1 MGPIQNGV
9 SPKLVKLKMA
19 SHLNWANSNGVS
31 LKFKMVS
38 PLNWQNSK
46 WRLTKT
52 SVIMTDLCLHLLH
65 LPGQAAG
72 DGLPGPGGGR
82 GATPTTSALF
92 NVNIIDYSAATRVFA
107 Q

>member
-1 MGPIQNGV
+1 
-9 SPKLVKLKMA
+9 MA
-19 SHLNWANSNGVS
+19 SDLNWANSNGVS